1 MRPMSVNLNA
11 RITRT
16 MVALTLIA
24 GLIVYLGLLAYL
36 LFIQVFGR
44 PMAPSEGKAVQPE
57 GLI

>member
-1 MRPMSVNLNA
+1 MSVNLNA

-24 GLIVYLGLLAYL
+24 GLIVYLGLMAYL
-36 LFIQVFGR
+36 LFIQVFRR

>member
-1 MRPMSVNLNA
+1 MSANLNA

-24 GLIVYLGLLAYL
+24 GLIVYLGLMAYL